1 MKITKNEDGVMTIIL
16 NSGAMV
22 HIDDSLHEE
31 EGQETIL
38 IKSYPEETV
47 EKGIGYG
54 DVDMQIVLEDQELVT
69 DLVIYPN
76 IESRRRI
83 NKIK

>member
-69 DLVIYPN
+69 DLVSYPN
-76 IESRRRI
+76 IEARKRL
-83 NKIK
+83 NQIK